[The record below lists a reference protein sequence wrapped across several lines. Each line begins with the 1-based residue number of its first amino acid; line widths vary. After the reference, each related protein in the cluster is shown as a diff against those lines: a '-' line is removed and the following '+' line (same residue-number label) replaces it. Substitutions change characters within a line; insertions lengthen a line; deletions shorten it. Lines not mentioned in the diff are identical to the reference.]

1 MKPFVIVPAFLA
13 LVSLTACSGPSPYEV
28 TAAAMGSGA
37 VVAAPYQTAPT
48 YQAVNVAKSTDACG
62 ASQYQSLV
70 GGPSMAAVSLN
81 IPGSSRHY
89 GSDEPVATNV
99 PSRLNF
105 VHSGSAVD
113 AVADPASRVV
123 RVFCG

>member
-1 MKPFVIVPAFLA
+1 MKPFVIVPAFLG
-13 LVSLTACSGPSPYEV
+13 LVTLAACSGQSPYEV

-37 VVAAPYQTAPT
+37 MVAAPYQTVPA
-48 YQAVNVAKSTDACG
+48 YRAVNVVQSTDACG

-70 GGPSMAAVSLN
+70 GGPSMAAMPLN
-81 IPGSSRHY
+81 IPDDSRHY

-113 AVADPASRVV
+113 AVTDPSSRVV